1 MQEAQEPIDTQNIT
15 QVLQQNFGFDQFRP
29 GQREVVENLLAGRSA
44 AAVFPTGGGKSLCY
58 QLPALMLPGVT
69 LVVSPLIAL
78 MKDQIDALTTRGI
91 AARRLDSTL
100 TADAYREVM
109 HQIRSG
115 DLHLLYVAPER
126 FSNERFRQAIM
137 RTRVSLFA
145 VDEAHCISEW
155 GHNFRPDYLK
165 LAEFASLCQAERV
178 LALTATATKQV
189 LGDICEA
196 LHIPSDCATCTD
208 FYRPNLTLLSVPVAA
223 SQRDELLL
231 EQLKDRPAGPTIIYV
246 TLQRTAE
253 EVAERLSAAGL
264 QAKPYHAGLRNEVRT
279 AVQDWFIQTQAGI
292 VVATIA
298 FGMGVDKANIRYV
311 YHYNLPKSLENY
323 AQEIGRSGRDGAA
336 SICQMFVC
344 QDDMNVL
351 ENFVYGDTPTLSAI
365 QSLLD
370 DLFSLQQE
378 FDVSYT
384 ELSTQHDI
392 RILVVRT
399 LLTYLELNGCLE
411 GGTPFY
417 SDYQFKPILSSKEIL
432 ARFEGERRAF
442 LFQIFQHVRKVKIWL
457 SIDVDQATQA
467 MGVARERIVRA
478 LDYLGEHQMLEIKAQ
493 GVRHRYRRLNTPDD
507 LKTLAQSLYQ
517 RATERET
524 REIARLRQVLDLA
537 KLDGCHVSALCAY
550 FDRRLEEPCG
560 HCSWCLN
567 GHAPIAVSQRATP
580 RVDAD
585 LLRQAGELRQAH
597 PEILSDP
604 SVLTRFLCGV
614 TSPKLTRAKLSS
626 HTLFGSLEHVPFQ
639 NVLSQLKSA
648 GEPSPA

>member
-1 MQEAQEPIDTQNIT
+1 MPEIIDRQTIT
-15 QVLQQNFGFDQFRP
+15 RVLQQNFGFDQFRP

-78 MKDQIDALTTRGI
+78 MKDQIDGLTARGI

-100 TADAYREVM
+100 TAAAYREVM
-109 HQIRSG
+109 HQVRSG
-115 DLHLLYVAPER
+115 KLQLLYVAPER
-126 FSNERFRQAIM
+126 FNNERFRQAIM
-137 RTRVSLFA
+137 RIRVSLFA
-145 VDEAHCISEW
+145 IDEAHCISEW

-165 LAEFASLCQAERV
+165 LAEFAKLCQAERV

-189 LGDICEA
+189 LANICEA
-196 LHIPSDCATCTD
+196 LHIPPDCATCTD
-208 FYRPNLTLLSVPVAA
+208 FYRPNLTLLSAPVEAA
-223 SQRDELLL
+223 QRDELLL
-231 EQLKDRPAGPTIIYV
+231 EQLQHRPAGPTIVYV

-253 EVAERLSAAGL
+253 ELAQRLSAAGL
-264 QAKPYHAGLRNEVRT
+264 QAKPYHAGMRNEVRA
-279 AVQDWFIQTQAGI
+279 AVQDWFTDTQAGI

-323 AQEIGRSGRDGAA
+323 AQEIGRSGRDGA
-336 SICQMFVC
+336 SSVCQMFIC
-344 QDDMNVL
+344 QADMNVL

-370 DLFSLQQE
+370 DIFSLEPE
-378 FDVSYT
+378 FDVSYA

-399 LLTYLELNGCLE
+399 LLAYLELKGYLE

-417 SDYQFKPILSSKEIL
+417 SDYQFKPMLSSKEIL
-432 ARFEGERRAF
+432 ARFAGERRAF
-442 LFQIFQHVRKVKIWL
+442 LVQVFQQARKAKTWL
-457 SIDVDQATQA
+457 HIDVDRAAQAIGA
-467 MGVARERIVRA
+467 PRERIVQA
-478 LDYLGEHQMLEIKAQ
+478 LDYLGEHQLLEIKAH
-493 GVRHRYRRLNTPDD
+493 GVRHRYRRLKTSSD
-507 LKTLAQSLYQ
+507 LQALAQSLHQ

-524 REIARLRQVLDLA
+524 RDIARLQQVLELV
-537 KLDGCHVSALCAY
+537 KLDGCHVSALCAH
-550 FDRRLEEPCG
+550 FDRPLDAPCG

-567 GHAPIAVSQRATP
+567 KHTPTTFPQRVAPSI
-580 RVDAD
+580 DAEV
-585 LLRQAGELRQAH
+585 LRQAEEARQSY

-604 SVLTRFLCGV
+604 YVLTHFLCGV
-614 TSPKLTRAKLSS
+614 TSPKLTRSKLSS
-626 HTLFGSLEHVPFQ
+626 HALFGSLEHVPFQ
-639 NVLSQLKSA
+639 AVLSRVR
-648 GEPSPA
+648 PV

>member
-1 MQEAQEPIDTQNIT
+1 MQEPIDPQNIT
-15 QVLQQNFGFDQFRP
+15 QVLEQNFGFDQFRP

-78 MKDQIDALTTRGI
+78 MKDQIDALTARGI
-91 AARRLDSTL
+91 AAQRLDSTL

-109 HQIRSG
+109 NEVHSG
-115 DLHLLYVAPER
+115 DLQLLYVAPER

-137 RTRVSLFA
+137 RIRVSLFA

-165 LAEFASLCQAERV
+165 LAEFATLCQAERV

-196 LHIPSDCATCTD
+196 LKIPPDCATCTD

-223 SQRDELLL
+223 SQRDDMLL

-279 AVQDWFIQTQAGI
+279 AVQDWFLESQTGI

-323 AQEIGRSGRDGAA
+323 AQEIGRSGRDGAV

-370 DLFSLQQE
+370 NLFSLEQE

-384 ELSTQHDI
+384 ELSAQHDI

-399 LLTYLELNGCLE
+399 LLTYLELNGYLE

-442 LFQIFQHVRKVKIWL
+442 LLQIFQQARKAKIWL
-457 SIDVDQATQA
+457 HIDVDQATQA
-467 MGVARERIVRA
+467 IGAPRERIVQA
-478 LDYLGEHQMLEIKAQ
+478 LDYLGEQQMLEVKAQ
-493 GVRHRYRRLNTPDD
+493 GVRHRYRRINTPGD
-507 LKTLAQSLYQ
+507 LQVLAQSLYQ
-517 RATERET
+517 RATKRET

-550 FDRRLEEPCG
+550 FDRPLEEPCG

-567 GHAPIAVSQRATP
+567 DQKPIAVSQRA
-580 RVDAD
+580 VQNIDAD
-585 LLRQAGELRQAH
+585 LLRQAGALRQAH

-639 NVLSQLKSA
+639 DVLSQVKSA
-648 GEPSPA
+648 GDSGPV

>member
-1 MQEAQEPIDTQNIT
+1 MQEPQEAADTQT
-15 QVLQQNFGFDQFRP
+15 LPQVLQQNFGFDQFRP

-44 AAVFPTGGGKSLCY
+44 AAIFPTGGGKSLCY

-78 MKDQIDALTTRGI
+78 MKDQIDALTARGI

-100 TADAYREVM
+100 TADAYRAVMNEV
-109 HQIRSG
+109 RSG
-115 DLHLLYVAPER
+115 NLQLLYVAPER

-165 LAEFASLCQAERV
+165 LAEFATLCQAERV
-178 LALTATATKQV
+178 LALTATKQV

-231 EQLKDRPAGPTIIYV
+231 EQLQARPAGPTIIYV

-279 AVQDWFIQTQAGI
+279 AVQDWFIRTQAGI

-298 FGMGVDKANIRYV
+298 FGMGVDRANIRYV

-365 QSLLD
+365 QSLLN

-442 LFQIFQHVRKVKIWL
+442 LFQIFQHARKAKIWL

-478 LDYLGEHQMLEIKAQ
+478 LDYLGEHQMLEIRAQ

-507 LKTLAQSLYQ
+507 LTTLAQSLYQ

-524 REIARLRQVLDLA
+524 REIARLRQVLDLT
-537 KLDGCHVSALCAY
+537 KLDGCQVSALCAY
-550 FDRRLEEPCG
+550 FDRQLEEPCG

-580 RVDAD
+580 RVNAD
-585 LLRQAGELRQAH
+585 LLRQAGELRQAR
-597 PEILSDP
+597 PGILSDP

-639 NVLSQLKSA
+639 DVLSQLKSA
-648 GEPSPA
+648 GKPSPT

>member
-1 MQEAQEPIDTQNIT
+1 MQEPQEAADTQT
-15 QVLQQNFGFDQFRP
+15 LPQVLQQNFGFDQFRP

-44 AAVFPTGGGKSLCY
+44 AAIFPTGGGKSLCY

-78 MKDQIDALTTRGI
+78 MKDQIDALTARGI

-100 TADAYREVM
+100 TADAYRAVMNEV
-109 HQIRSG
+109 RSG
-115 DLHLLYVAPER
+115 NLQLLYVAPER

-165 LAEFASLCQAERV
+165 LAEFATLCQAERI

-231 EQLKDRPAGPTIIYV
+231 EQLQARPAGPTIIYV

-279 AVQDWFIQTQAGI
+279 AVQDWFIRTQAGI

-323 AQEIGRSGRDGAA
+323 AQEIGRSGRDGAT

-442 LFQIFQHVRKVKIWL
+442 LFQIFQHARKAKIWL

-478 LDYLGEHQMLEIKAQ
+478 LDYLGAHQMLEIKAQ

-507 LKTLAQSLYQ
+507 LTTLAQSLYQ

-537 KLDGCHVSALCAY
+537 KLDGCQVSALCAY

-585 LLRQAGELRQAH
+585 LLRQAGELRQAR
-597 PEILSDP
+597 PGILSDP

-639 NVLSQLKSA
+639 DVLSQLKSA
-648 GEPSPA
+648 GKPSPA